1 MTLCCWFRVCL
12 EEIEV
17 NKWAM
22 KNAEL
27 PRGQRDQCPP
37 LPLPYYSQSSFFSF
51 FEPPFSWDDYGG
63 EGAEKWKCEE
73 TKIERLSLREFS
85 QLVRSPQGGPG
96 PRNRGRPT
104 DDASLRIRRLQE
116 KDTKAKKQWFA
127 LLAFPPLEEIP
138 PHRFGKYMYN
148 KQPDCKQK
156 NIAGIA
162 RHSYIRKSWKL
173 RFCEPFPNVMWC
185 MSRQNNGNVFL
196 RGNQEVLVNKGVLL
210 IQVIIKGCTS
220 FY

>member
-1 MTLCCWFRVCL
+1 MQNYLGVSEINVHLFLCHIIPKV
-12 EEIEV
+12 V
-17 NKWAM
+17 
-22 KNAEL
+22 
-27 PRGQRDQCPP
+27 
-37 LPLPYYSQSSFFSF
+37 FFSF

-127 LLAFPPLEEIP
+127 LIAFPPLDEIP
-138 PHRFGKYMYN
+138 PHRFGRYMYN

-156 NIAGIA
+156 TLLELQGIPISA
-162 RHSYIRKSWKL
+162 SHKN
-173 RFCEPFPNVMWC
+173 C
-185 MSRQNNGNVFL
+185 VF
-196 RGNQEVLVNKGVLL
+196 VNHFLM
-210 IQVIIKGCTS
+210 
-220 FY
+220 

>member
-12 EEIEV
+12 EEIKV

-73 TKIERLSLREFS
+73 TKKGWVWESSLNWWGLLRADQDHGTEADRPMTLLFAFVGS
-85 QLVRSPQGGPG
+85 RKKTQRQKSNDLLWLLFLLWKRFLPTALGSIFITSNRIVSKKHCSNYKAFLYPQVIKIAFLW
-96 PRNRGRPT
+96 T
-104 DDASLRIRRLQE
+104 ISL
-116 KDTKAKKQWFA
+116 
-127 LLAFPPLEEIP
+127 
-138 PHRFGKYMYN
+138 
-148 KQPDCKQK
+148 C
-156 NIAGIA
+156 
-162 RHSYIRKSWKL
+162 
-173 RFCEPFPNVMWC
+173 NVMYE
-185 MSRQNNGNVFL
+185 SSN
-196 RGNQEVLVNKGVLL
+196 
-210 IQVIIKGCTS
+210 
-220 FY
+220 